1 MLMTRKNGQHPIP
14 KTSTMKRE
22 LPTSRS
28 AHPQRLF
35 SKRAHQDILSRKV
48 GRRPTTQHNNLS
60 ARVLVAVDGSK
71 DSTRAVKYVGR
82 LLRTTSDV
90 NVTLF
95 HVLNPVPPVL
105 REHGGS
111 EDPVREEQLGKQ
123 LRKDRETWYRKERRL
138 ESNILSKARQTL
150 EQTGFRASRIRLKFG
165 YEDDVAGTILEE
177 AQKGRYQTIVVG
189 RHGVS
194 GLKKFFFGG
203 ITRKLLQQ
211 ATGRAVW
218 VVE

>member
-1 MLMTRKNGQHPIP
+1 MTRQKGQSRIP
-14 KTSTMKRE
+14 KTLAMKGKLLASRPAAQPV
-22 LPTSRS
+22 LPRRADRS
-28 AHPQRLF
+28 KL
-35 SKRAHQDILSRKV
+35 KRKV
-48 GRRPTTQHNNLS
+48 GWRSSTNRSSLS
-60 ARVLVAVDGSK
+60 IRILVAIDGSK
-71 DSTRAVKYVGR
+71 DSTRAVQYVGR

-90 NVTLF
+90 SVTLF
-95 HVLNPVPPVL
+95 HVLNPLPPVL

-123 LRKDRETWYRKERRL
+123 LRKDRETWYQKERKL

-150 EQTGFRASRIRLKFG
+150 EKTGFRASRIRLKFG
-165 YEDDVAGTILEE
+165 YEEDVTGTILEE

-194 GLKKFFFGG
+194 GLKKLFFGG
-203 ITRKLLQQ
+203 ITRRLLQQ
-211 ATGRAVW
+211 ATGRVVW

>member
-1 MLMTRKNGQHPIP
+1 MTRENSQSPVR
-14 KTSTMKRE
+14 KTLTMKRDVLASRPAAQPV
-22 LPTSRS
+22 LP
-28 AHPQRLF
+28 
-35 SKRAHQDILSRKV
+35 KRADRSKLSSKV
-48 GRRPTTQHNNLS
+48 GRRSSINRSNLS
-60 ARVLVAVDGSK
+60 IRILVAVDGSK

-82 LLRTTSDV
+82 LLHSTPGV

-95 HVLNPVPPVL
+95 HVLNPLPPVL

-123 LRKDRETWYRKERRL
+123 LRKDRKSWYRKEQKL
-138 ESNILSKARQTL
+138 ESKILSKAHQTL
-150 EQTGFRASRIRLKFG
+150 ERTGFPASGVRLKFG
-165 YEDDVAGTILEE
+165 YEDDVVGTILEE
-177 AQKGRYQTIVVG
+177 ARKGRFQTIVVG

-194 GLKKFFFGG
+194 GLKKLFFGG

-211 ATGRAVW
+211 ATGYAVW

>member
-1 MLMTRKNGQHPIP
+1 MTRKNGRYPTP
-14 KTSTMKRE
+14 KTSTTKWE
-22 LPTSRS
+22 LATSRS

-35 SKRAHQDILSRKV
+35 SKQADRDTLSLKG
-48 GRRPTTQHNNLS
+48 GRRPSTDHNNLS
-60 ARVLVAVDGSK
+60 VRVLVAVDGSK

-95 HVLNPVPPVL
+95 HVLNPLPPVL

-123 LRKDRETWYRKERRL
+123 LRKDRETWYRKERGL
-138 ESNILSKARQTL
+138 ESDILSKARQTL
-150 EQTGFRASRIRLKFG
+150 EKTGFRASRIRLKFG

-194 GLKKFFFGG
+194 GLKKLFFGG

-211 ATGRAVW
+211 ATGCAIW

>member
-1 MLMTRKNGQHPIP
+1 MDNILLP
-14 KTSTMKRE
+14 KTLVMKQE
-22 LPTSRS
+22 LLTSRS
-28 AHPQRLF
+28 AAQPVLPRRADRSKLSSKVRWRSSTHRSSF
-35 SKRAHQDILSRKV
+35 SIRI
-48 GRRPTTQHNNLS
+48 
-60 ARVLVAVDGSK
+60 LVAVDGSK
-71 DSTRAVKYVGR
+71 DSTWAVKYVGR

-90 NVTLF
+90 SVTLF
-95 HVLNPVPPVL
+95 HVLNPLPPVL

-123 LRKDRETWYRKERRL
+123 LRRDRETWYRKERKL

-150 EQTGFRASRIRLKFG
+150 EKTGFPASRIRLKFG
-165 YEDDVAGTILEE
+165 YEENVAGAILEE

-194 GLKKFFFGG
+194 GLKKLFFGG